1 MPELVARGNDPKNQW
16 RRPLPDGLVILG
28 RSVTRSD
35 WSVPW
40 DSLIS
45 KVHATLGWSEG
56 RLTVR
61 KWPQA
66 KNAIFVQ
73 GEARDEFNVGIGD
86 TFVIGETLFLV
97 QETETAAAPDLP
109 PPFSE
114 LTCSRGELE
123 QHRYTDAHERL
134 DVLAALPA
142 IIRDS
147 PSDADLEARVI
158 EVLLKGIPRAEIAA
172 VVRWSLHNASGEPVV
187 EVRHF
192 SRRSLL
198 DADREFRPSR
208 RLVGDAVLRRRQSVM
223 HLWQSGDL
231 RPEFTINPGF
241 DWSLCVPL
249 PDDPE
254 PGWALYISGRLPAG
268 PRDGEASQR
277 DVMLKSDLK
286 FAELVADVFG
296 AFRHVRDLQHR
307 QSRLAR
313 FLSRQVLAALSGHDM
328 DEVLKPRE
336 AEVTVLFCDLRSS
349 SRLAEESRHE
359 LPRLWERVNQALGII
374 TSAICDQDGV
384 IGDFQGD
391 AAMGFW
397 GWPLDADDQIER
409 AARAALAIRR
419 RFDHLAQQRDHPLAG
434 FACGVGIANG
444 PAIAGRLGT
453 YDQFKVG
460 VFGPV
465 VNLASRLESMTKRF
479 HASILVDE
487 RIAERLANPRHSNW
501 VRCRRMAK
509 VLPHGLTLP
518 VVVSEL
524 LPPAVESGT
533 LTDRHCR
540 DYEAALDAFL
550 AGRWNDA
557 RRLLERLPND
567 AAGDVLKQF
576 MDRTSQGPPDPW
588 DGVIPLDSK

>member
-1 MPELVARGNDPKNQW
+1 MPDLVARGNDPKNQW
-16 RRPLPDGLVILG
+16 RRLLPDGTVTLG
-28 RSVTRSD
+28 RSAGRSD
-35 WSVPW
+35 WCVPW
-40 DSLIS
+40 DPLIS
-45 KVHATLGWSEG
+45 KLHATLHWGGG

-61 KWPQA
+61 KASQA

-73 GEARDEFNVGIGD
+73 GEARDEFTVGVGENFVIGD
-86 TFVIGETLFLV
+86 TLFLI
-97 QETETAAAPDLP
+97 QETETASALDLP
-109 PPFSE
+109 TPFSE
-114 LTCSRGELE
+114 LTCSRRELE
-123 QHRYTDAHERL
+123 QHQYTDARERL

-147 PSDADLEARVI
+147 PSDADLEARVDD
-158 EVLLKGIPRAEIAA
+158 VLLKGIPRAELTA
-172 VVRWSLHNASGEPVV
+172 VVRWSLHGASGEPVV

-268 PRDGEASQR
+268 ETAQR
-277 DVMLKSDLK
+277 DVVLKSDLK

-296 AFRHVRDLQHR
+296 AFRQVRDLQHR

-313 FLSRQVLAALSGHDM
+313 FLSRQVLAALNGHDM
-328 DEVLKPRE
+328 DEVLRPRE
-336 AEVTVLFCDLRSS
+336 TEVTVLFCDLRSS
-349 SRLAEESRHE
+349 SRLVEEGRHE
-359 LPRLWERVNQALGII
+359 LGRLWDRVNQALGII

-397 GWPLDADDQIER
+397 GWPLGADDQIER

-434 FACGVGIANG
+434 FACGIGIANG

-479 HASILVDE
+479 QTSILVDE
-487 RIAERLANPRHSNW
+487 RVAERLSNPRLSHW
-501 VRCRRMAK
+501 VRCRRVAK
-509 VLPHGLTLP
+509 VLPHGLTIP
-518 VVVSEL
+518 VVASEL
-524 LPPAVESGT
+524 LPPAVESGAI
-533 LTDRHCR
+533 TDRHCR

-557 RRLLERLPND
+557 RRLLDRLPHD
-567 AAGDVLKQF
+567 GAGDFLKQF
-576 MDRTSQGPPDPW
+576 MSRTAHTPPEPW

>member
-1 MPELVARGNDPKNQW
+1 MPELVARGNDPKQQW
-16 RRPLPDGLVILG
+16 RRPLPDGTVTLG
-28 RSVTRSD
+28 RSAARSD

-40 DSLIS
+40 DPLIS
-45 KVHATLGWSEG
+45 KVHATLGWSDG
-56 RLTVR
+56 RLTVH

-73 GEARDEFNVGIGD
+73 GEARDDFSVGIGE
-86 TFVIGETLFLV
+86 TFVIGETLFFL
-97 QETETAAAPDLP
+97 QEAETAAALDLP
-109 PPFSE
+109 TPFSE
-114 LTCSRGELE
+114 LTCSRRELE

-147 PSDADLEARVI
+147 PSDADLEARVN
-158 EVLLKGIPRAEIAA
+158 EVLLKGIPRAELAA
-172 VVRWSLHNASGEPVV
+172 VVRWSLQSASGEPLV
-187 EVRHF
+187 EVRHY

-198 DADREFRPSR
+198 DVAREFRPSR

-241 DWSLCVPL
+241 DWSLCIPL

-268 PRDGEASQR
+268 ETSQR
-277 DVMLKSDLK
+277 DVLLKSDLK

-296 AFRHVRDLQHR
+296 AFRQVRDLQHR

-313 FLSRQVLAALSGHDM
+313 FLSRQVLAALSGQDM
-328 DEVLKPRE
+328 DEVLRPRE
-336 AEVTVLFCDLRSS
+336 TEVTVLFCDLRSS
-349 SRLAEESRHE
+349 SKLAEEGRHE
-359 LPRLWERVNQALGII
+359 LSRLWERVNQALGII

-397 GWPLDADDQIER
+397 GWPLGTDDQIER

-419 RFDHLAQQRDHPLAG
+419 RFDQLAQQRDHPLAG
-434 FACGVGIANG
+434 FACGIGIANG

-487 RIAERLANPRHSNW
+487 RVAERLANPRHAHW

-524 LPPAVESGT
+524 LLPAVESGT
-533 LTDRHCR
+533 ITDRHCR
-540 DYEAALDAFL
+540 DYEAALEAFL
-550 AGRWNDA
+550 AGRWEDA
-557 RRLLERLPND
+557 RRLLSRLPND
-567 AAGDVLKQF
+567 IAGDVLKQF
-576 MDRTSQGPPDPW
+576 MDRTSQIPPDPW